1 MALESALWKRVRSAG
16 THLKH
21 CGFKVDLKRIENS
34 VGSGHPDVEGA
45 IDGVQIWIELK
56 SEERPKRTA
65 TKIRFKVRTS
75 QDIWLQER
83 VRAGFRQCWVL
94 AQVGDAAASKLYLV
108 PGHLYPNITTTEAEL
123 ERMSVIAPTSSL
135 PEILVRATEGFE
147 L

>member
-1 MALESALWKRVRSAG
+1 MALESALWKRVRNGG

-34 VGSGHPDVEGA
+34 VGSGHPDVEGC

-56 SEERPKRTA
+56 SEERPKRPT
-65 TKIRFKVRTS
+65 TKIRFRVRAS

-83 VRAGFRQCWVL
+83 VRAGFRRCWVL
-94 AQVGDAAASKLYLV
+94 AQVGDAAESRLYLI
-108 PGHLYPNITTTEAEL
+108 PGHMYPSITTTEAEL
-123 ERMSVIAPTSSL
+123 TRMSVIDPMSSL
-135 PEILVRATEGFE
+135 PNVLLRATEDFE

>member
-1 MALESALWKRVRSAG
+1 MAFESALWKRVKGAS

-21 CGFKVDLKRIENS
+21 CGFKVDLKRVENS
-34 VGSGHPDVEGA
+34 VGSGHPDVEGC

-56 SEERPKRTA
+56 SEERPKRAT
-65 TKIRFKVRTS
+65 TKIRFKVRPS

-94 AQVGDAAASKLYLV
+94 AQVGDAAESRLYLV
-108 PGHLYPNITTTEAEL
+108 PGHMYPNIVTTEAEL
-123 ERMSVIAPTSSL
+123 ERMSVTAPTLS
-135 PEILVRATEGFE
+135 PPKILLRAAEGFE

>member
-1 MALESALWKRVRSAG
+1 MALESALWKRVRKAG

-45 IDGVQIWIELK
+45 IDGVQLWLELK
-56 SEERPKRTA
+56 SEDRPKRPT
-65 TKIRFKVRTS
+65 TKIRFKVRPS

-83 VRAGFRQCWVL
+83 VRAGFRHCFVL
-94 AQVGDAAASKLYLV
+94 AQIGDGAESRLYLV
-108 PGHLYPNITTTEAEL
+108 PGHMYPNIVTTEAEL
-123 ERMSVIAPTSSL
+123 TRMSVAEPTLSL
-135 PEILVRATEGFE
+135 PKILLRAIEGFE